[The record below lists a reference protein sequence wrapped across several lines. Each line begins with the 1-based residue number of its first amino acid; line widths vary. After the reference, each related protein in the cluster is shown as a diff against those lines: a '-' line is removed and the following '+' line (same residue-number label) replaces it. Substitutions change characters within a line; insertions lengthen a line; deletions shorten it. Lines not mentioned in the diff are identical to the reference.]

1 MVVNNLNFKRITIT
15 PNEANTILIVD
26 ADAVLTFPITL
37 QGFEMIAW
45 KDCQI
50 SQLTSSV

>member
-1 MVVNNLNFKRITIT
+1 MIINNLNFERITIS
-15 PNEANTILIVD
+15 PNETNAVLIVY

-37 QGFEMIAW
+37 QNFEMIGW

-50 SQLTSSV
+50 S